1 MTRPKW
7 SRAGVGEAGLRNI
20 LRVVVALVGVFNVV
34 IGLGFLFAPEKL
46 GQAFYIAPLG
56 VQGLATIRA
65 DFPGFFIGAATFA
78 LVGAWTSQARPLL
91 VPMLMLGLALFGR
104 FVSILLDGTASTTA
118 PPMIAEAVMIA
129 VLYAAWR
136 NFEKPRA

>member
-1 MTRPKW
+1 MRNTL
-7 SRAGVGEAGLRNI
+7 RAIVG
-20 LRVVVALVGVFNVV
+20 LVGVFNVI
-34 IGLGFLFAPEKL
+34 IGLGFLLSPEKL

-78 LVGAWTSQARPLL
+78 LLGAWTSQARPLL

-104 FVSILLDGTASTTA
+104 FVSIVFDGTAATTA
-118 PPMIAEAVMIA
+118 PPMIAEAVMIG
-129 VLYAAWR
+129 VLYLGWR
-136 NFEKPRA
+136 NFDKPNA